1 MTKTRQRRMLILKNP
16 GNPLIDEAYLIL
28 KDDPAIET
36 ACSGD
41 ILEEANRLI
50 ASRTLPV
57 DEIRRHRR
65 LPAFLWGVLAG
76 GGLSFVLFF
85 LFFW

>member
-1 MTKTRQRRMLILKNP
+1 MLILKNP

-28 KDDPAIET
+28 KDDPAIENVH
-36 ACSGD
+36 SGN

-50 ASRTLPV
+50 DSRTLPV

-65 LPAFLWGVLAG
+65 LPAFLWGILAG
-76 GGLSFVLFF
+76 GALSSAVFF
-85 LFFW
+85 LFFH